1 MVTLSLLFQLE
12 NKKGTLKEQ
21 VAMIKPL
28 LDALRSKREERIKEL
43 MALQAQITLLS
54 AEIAGNVHNTRPAQ
68 VDELDLS
75 VKKLSELSS
84 QLEELQ
90 KEKVVYFINK
100 IFQLNTFLVLILA
113 LIGHKIAKG
122 ECICCIY
129 P

>member
-12 NKKGTLKEQ
+12 NKKGTLKDQ

-43 MALQAQITLLS
+43 MTLQAQITLLS
-54 AEIAGNVHNTRPAQ
+54 AEIAGNVHSTRPVQ
-68 VDELDLS
+68 VDEHDLS

-90 KEKVVYFINK
+90 KEKVVYFIIK
-100 IFQLNTFLVLILA
+100 IFQLNTFSCA
-113 LIGHKIAKG
+113 YIGFNRT
-122 ECICCIY
+122 
-129 P
+129 